1 MTPAAVDSVAQGR
14 VWFGED
20 AQRVGLVDQIGG
32 LDDAIAEARR
42 RAGVPAGERIEPRV
56 YGRPAP
62 PLLQRL
68 LTDRLA
74 ESWARTVAGPSLEPL
89 QLRGMA
95 EVEP

>member
-1 MTPAAVDSVAQGR
+1 
-14 VWFGED
+14 
-20 AQRVGLVDQIGG
+20 
-32 LDDAIAEARR
+32 
-42 RAGVPAGERIEPRV
+42 V